1 MKDFTTVIC
10 VIIVIVYIGRKFFNE
25 LRAYLKNSLLIDEQ
39 RRIEEID
46 RNYQKELER
55 RQEINKNKE
64 EDYYMKK

>member
-10 VIIVIVYIGRKFFNE
+10 VIIAIVYVGRKFFEE

-39 RRIEEID
+39 RRKEEID

-64 EDYYMKK
+64 EDYYIKK